1 MTNDIIELEK
11 VILGSLML
19 SYDLVYTDG
28 YFKLNEHVFSDK
40 NNKEVFKAIQLT
52 VDENIQV
59 DLLVITQRLRV
70 MKSKVSA
77 MYLADLTTRIGSVAN
92 FEQHCYILFQIYM
105 KREVGEIARQM
116 HSISIDDSVDALEAV
131 AELLKKA
138 EDLVSNDILSKD
150 DTLDTILE
158 KTKDEILS
166 REGSG
171 VAGLST
177 GIPELDK
184 WTLGFEFGG
193 LTIIGGRP
201 GVGKTTSAL
210 SICKNISILN
220 DTKVA
225 FFSLEMKAPQ
235 ILSKLICLTG
245 NLKTS
250 NVARGKLD
258 DKEKEI
264 LEKSVSKIKKGS
276 FQIYDNYF
284 TINQIVSKA
293 RALHMKGQL
302 DCVFIDYLQLIE
314 GTRERNGNR
323 EQEISG
329 ISRRLKRLAMQLNIP
344 VIALSQLKRDA
355 EGRPPKLSDL
365 RESGSLEQ
373 DASLVLFTY
382 RDELPDETGQVNL
395 DECILICAK
404 NRNANPRDIKLYYR
418 HDTSQEWCDPS
429 EANNNF
435 IEEKKDDFFP
445 TSITQTSNNF

>member
-1 MTNDIIELEK
+1 
-11 VILGSLML
+11 
-19 SYDLVYTDG
+19 
-28 YFKLNEHVFSDK
+28 
-40 NNKEVFKAIQLT
+40 
-52 VDENIQV
+52 
-59 DLLVITQRLRV
+59 
-70 MKSKVSA
+70 
-77 MYLADLTTRIGSVAN
+77 
-92 FEQHCYILFQIYM
+92 
-105 KREVGEIARQM
+105 
-116 HSISIDDSVDALEAV
+116 
-131 AELLKKA
+131 
-138 EDLVSNDILSKD
+138 
-150 DTLDTILE
+150 
-158 KTKDEILS
+158 
-166 REGSG
+166 
-171 VAGLST
+171 
-177 GIPELDK
+177 
-184 WTLGFEFGG
+184 
-193 LTIIGGRP
+193 
-201 GVGKTTSAL
+201 
-210 SICKNISILN
+210 
-220 DTKVA
+220 
-225 FFSLEMKAPQ
+225 MKAPQ

-344 VIALSQLKRDA
+344 VVALSQLKRDA

-435 IEEKKDDFFP
+435 IEEKKDDIFP